1 MAEQIGRLG
10 GKESTA
16 AGVLRPMTSLSMQ
29 PHRATLALALALAVL
44 AGALAG
50 PALAGGT
57 APLVKTAKVGGKT
70 IVVDRRG
77 HALYVLTPETA
88 RKLLCT
94 ASCLPYW
101 PVVRAPKT
109 GRLVAG
115 KGISGKLGRLSR
127 GAGSFQATLRGVPV
141 YTFVG
146 DTKAGVATGDGVQS
160 FGGTWHVVLAK
171 G

>member
-1 MAEQIGRLG
+1 MHPRRSAL
-10 GKESTA
+10 
-16 AGVLRPMTSLSMQ
+16 
-29 PHRATLALALALAVL
+29 TLALAASLAVL
-44 AGALAG
+44 AAALAG

-57 APLVKTAKVGGKT
+57 APLVRTAKVGGRT
-70 IVVDRRG
+70 LVVDRHG

-88 RKLLCT
+88 KHLLCT

-101 PVVRAPKT
+101 PVVRAPKA
-109 GRLVAG
+109 GKLVAG
-115 KGISGKLGRLSR
+115 KGIKGKLGRLSR
-127 GAGSFQATLRGVPV
+127 GSGSFQATLRGVPV

-146 DTKAGVATGDGVQS
+146 DTKAGQATGDGVQS